1 VATSY
6 TGNMAV
12 VGYSDDS
19 LIIYDIRSNFRDK
32 IWLES
37 GGHYN
42 TVRSVAFPQNDVEF
56 LCLTA
61 GSDS

>member
-1 VATSY
+1 MV
-6 TGNMAV
+6 V

-19 LIIYDIRSNFRDK
+19 LIIYDTRSNFRDK

-37 GGHYN
+37 GGHNN
-42 TVRSVAFPQNDVEF
+42 TVRSIAFAQNDVDF

-61 GSDS
+61 GSDCQMKLWDLR